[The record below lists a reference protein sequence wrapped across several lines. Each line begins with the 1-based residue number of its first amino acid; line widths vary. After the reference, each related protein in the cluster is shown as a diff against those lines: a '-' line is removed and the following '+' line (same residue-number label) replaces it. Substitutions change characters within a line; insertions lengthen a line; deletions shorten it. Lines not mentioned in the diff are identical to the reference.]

1 MGFAKQEYEISSALK
16 AITENQIGRIDQENL
31 NGEGWEYYCNG
42 QIVHAAV
49 LKNKISGAV
58 REYLEEFQVTIQID
72 EHEIMTSCSCG
83 TRNGICKHI
92 VALLYSWINDQQDF
106 VNIGSLVERLHD
118 FEKQD
123 LINLIQRIIENDP
136 LNARFFDKQEYDE
149 NDFLLEGLIE

>member
-1 MGFAKQEYEISSALK
+1 MGIAKEEYEISSALK
-16 AITENQIGRIDQENL
+16 AITEKQIGIIDQENL

-49 LKNKISGAV
+49 LRNKISGAI
-58 REYLEEFQVTIQID
+58 REFLEEFQVTIQMD

-83 TRNGICKHI
+83 TRNGICKHV

-106 VNIGSLVERLHD
+106 VNIGTLVERLHD

-123 LINLIQRIIENDP
+123 LINLLQRIIENDP
-136 LNARFFDKQEYDE
+136 VNARFLDRQDYDE
-149 NDFLLEGLIE
+149 NDFQLEGLIE